1 MNVILF
7 GKMGFCKH
15 MNSMILKKGDSSG
28 LFWQALNATASVLIR
43 DRQKEIR
50 YTEKR
55 RQYRNGGRS

>member
-1 MNVILF
+1 
-7 GKMGFCKH
+7 